1 MHNDGKVVP
10 INKVHATPSP
20 LARLPV
26 VLLQVRD
33 KAAQQLQQ
41 GLQELFDNADDTLF
55 EMADKA
61 RSNVDHHIFFEAMR
75 DLRLKRKNF
84 ERVFMEQL
92 FAAFALLGQS
102 GRSDL
107 HLVPVV
113 SYDAIPGTS
122 RDDLEKAVALEAM
135 LGRVRHRDGLAL
147 AQLTARLSALLDKQL
162 EERENP
168 LGPALLC
175 EFFLRA
181 GRSLGVEIRVK
192 LIMLK
197 LFEKYVLSDA
207 DQLYGEA
214 NQLLVAIGVLPQLKA
229 VPSRRPGGRAERD
242 QQREGRQPMTE
253 PPFEDNGHEAFTAL
267 QALLVAVR
275 GRVAPTLEAS
285 AEPQPIASRDLLRLL
300 SHLQQYVPEP
310 EAEDDF
316 DLRNHLEQLLTRV
329 SVKSGKSR
337 VVENA
342 DEDVIN
348 LIALLFE
355 FILKDHAVPDAFKAL
370 IARLQVPL
378 LKVAVLDKSLF
389 SRTSHPARRLLN
401 EIARAALGWS
411 PNDDYLRDSL
421 YLRIEQVVQRLL
433 NEFVEDQG
441 IFSQLLA
448 EFCTFT
454 ADERRRCEL
463 LEQHTRDAEEGRMRT
478 DAARQRVADVLNR
491 RLLGKT
497 LPQAVVQFLQ
507 QAWSQ
512 VLLLASLKHG
522 EQSVQWQAGLRTMDE
537 LIWSVGL
544 QKDTEAGR
552 HLLEQLP
559 GLLKALRDGLT
570 SAAFDPFSTREF
582 FVRLQAMHV
591 QAFDGEGLEALME
604 VREPFVLDSGLPDA
618 VDTLPGDDPD
628 LLKARQLQAGGWFE
642 FQQNDA
648 AALRCKLMAIVAP
661 SNTYIFVSRMGLKV
675 QEKSAGQ
682 LALAFKGGTLRRLD
696 EGLLFERALASVTDN
711 LRQLNRGK

>member
-10 INKVHATPSP
+10 INRAQATPSP

-41 GLQELFDNADDTLF
+41 GLQDLFDNADDTLF

-61 RSNVDHHIFFEAMR
+61 RNNLDHHIFFEAMR

-84 ERVFMEQL
+84 ERVFMERL
-92 FAAFALLGQS
+92 FEAFASLGQA
-102 GRSDL
+102 GRGEL
-107 HLVPVV
+107 QLVPVV
-113 SYDAIPGTS
+113 SYDAAPGS
-122 RDDLEKAVALEAM
+122 SKDDLEKAVALEAM

-147 AQLTARLSALLDKQL
+147 AQLTARLSVLLGNRLDD
-162 EERENP
+162 RENP

-214 NQLLVAIGVLPQLKA
+214 NQLLVATGVLPELKA
-229 VPSRRPGGRAERD
+229 IPSRRADGRAEREHAQAASLPAAD
-242 QQREGRQPMTE
+242 LPVDE
-253 PPFEDNGHEAFTAL
+253 NGQEAFAAL
-267 QALLVAVR
+267 QQLLTAVR
-275 GRVAPTLEAS
+275 GSVAPTLEAS
-285 AEPQPIASRDLLRLL
+285 AEPQPISTRDLLRLL

-316 DLRNHLEQLLTRV
+316 DLRSQLEQLLTRL

-337 VVENA
+337 VVEDA

-348 LIALLFE
+348 LVALLFE
-355 FILKDHAVPDAFKAL
+355 FILNDRAVPDTFKAL
-370 IARLQVPL
+370 IGRLQIPM
-378 LKVAVLDKSLF
+378 LKVALLDKSFF
-389 SRTSHPARRLLN
+389 SRASHPARRLLN
-401 EIARAALGWS
+401 EIAAAALGSS
-411 PNDDYLRDSL
+411 PSEDYQRDHL

-433 NEFVEDQG
+433 NEFVEDPA

-448 EFCTFT
+448 EFSTFT
-454 ADERRRCEL
+454 ADERRRSDL
-463 LEQHTRDAEEGRMRT
+463 LEQHTRDAEAGRVRT
-478 DAARQRVADVLNR
+478 EVVRQRVADVMNK
-491 RLLGKT
+491 RLLGKV
-497 LPQAVVQFLQ
+497 LPRPVVQFLQ

-512 VLLLASLKHG
+512 VLLLANLKHG

-544 QKDTEAGR
+544 QQDTEAGR

-582 FVRLQAMHV
+582 FVRLQALHV
-591 QAFDGEGLEALME
+591 QAPEGIDEWVE
-604 VREPFVLDSGLPDA
+604 VREPFVLSATSPDAIADLPDN
-618 VDTLPGDDPD
+618 DPD
-628 LLKARQLQAGGWFE
+628 LLKAHQLKVGSWVV
-642 FQQNDA
+642 FQESDA
-648 AALRCKLMAIVAP
+648 DTLRCKLTAIMAPANAYVF
-661 SNTYIFVSRMGLKV
+661 TSRTGLKV
-675 QEKSAGQ
+675 LEKSAGQ
-682 LALAFKGGTLRRLD
+682 LALAFKRGALHTLD
-696 EGLLFERALASVTDN
+696 DGPLFERALAAVVGK

>member
-10 INKVHATPSP
+10 INRAHATPSP

-33 KAAQQLQQ
+33 KAAQQLQH

-84 ERVFMEQL
+84 ERVFMERL
-92 FAAFALLGQS
+92 FEAFGGLGQA
-102 GRSDL
+102 GRGEL
-107 HLVPVV
+107 QMVPVV
-113 SYDAIPGTS
+113 SYDAAPGS
-122 RDDLEKAVALEAM
+122 SKDELEKAVALETM
-135 LGRVRHRDGLAL
+135 LGRVHHRDGLAL
-147 AQLTARLSALLDKQL
+147 GQLTARLSALLGNHLDD
-162 EERENP
+162 RENP

-214 NQLLVAIGVLPQLKA
+214 NQLLVATGVLPDLKA
-229 VPSRRPGGRAERD
+229 APSRRPGERATRD
-242 QQREGRQPMTE
+242 YPREAALPSAEQPVDENGQQ
-253 PPFEDNGHEAFTAL
+253 AFTAL
-267 QALLVAVR
+267 QALLTAVR
-275 GRVAPTLEAS
+275 GSVSPTLEAS
-285 AEPQPIASRDLLRLL
+285 AEPQPIATRDLLRLL

-310 EAEDDF
+310 QVEDDF
-316 DLRNHLEQLLTRV
+316 DLRNQLEQLLTRV

-337 VVENA
+337 VVEEA

-355 FILKDHAVPDAFKAL
+355 FILNDRTVPDAFKAL
-370 IARLQVPL
+370 IGRLQIPL
-378 LKVAVLDKSLF
+378 LKVAVLDKSFF
-389 SRTSHPARRLLN
+389 SPSGHPARRLLN
-401 EIARAALGWS
+401 EIAASAMGWS
-411 PNDDYLRDSL
+411 PVDDYAHDSL

-433 NEFVEDQG
+433 NEFAEDPA
-441 IFSQLLA
+441 IFSQLLT
-448 EFCTFT
+448 EFTAFT
-454 ADERRRCEL
+454 ADERRRREL
-463 LEQHTRDAEEGRMRT
+463 LEQHTRDTEDGRVRT
-478 DAARQRVADVLNR
+478 EAARARVAEVLNR
-491 RLLGKT
+491 RLLGKV
-497 LPQAVVQFLQ
+497 LPRAVVQFLQ

-522 EQSVQWQAGLRTMDE
+522 EQSVQWQAALRTMDE
-537 LIWSVGL
+537 LIWSVSL
-544 QKDTEAGR
+544 PQDTDAAG
-552 HLLEQLP
+552 HLLVQLP

-570 SAAFDPFSTREF
+570 SAAFDPFSTRDF
-582 FVRLQAMHV
+582 FVRLQALHV
-591 QAFDGEGLEALME
+591 QPPEGVDGLIE
-604 VREPFVLDSGLPDA
+604 VREPFVLSATPPDSAQELPA
-618 VDTLPGDDPD
+618 DDPD
-628 LLKARQLQAGGWFE
+628 LLKVYQLRIGGWVV
-642 FQQNDA
+642 FQPDQGS
-648 AALRCKLMAIVAP
+648 ALRCKLMAIMAP
-661 SNTYIFVSRMGLKV
+661 ANTYVFVGRTGLKTMH
-675 QEKSAGQ
+675 KSVGQ
-682 LALAFKGGTLRRLD
+682 LALAFKRGALHTLD
-696 EGLLFERALASVTDN
+696 DGPLFERALAAVVGQ

>member
-10 INKVHATPSP
+10 INKAHATPSP

-61 RSNVDHHIFFEAMR
+61 RSNADHHIFFEAMR

-84 ERVFMEQL
+84 ERVFMEHL
-92 FAAFALLGQS
+92 FAAFAHLGHS
-102 GRSDL
+102 GRGEL

-113 SYDAIPGTS
+113 SYDAVPGTS
-122 RDDLEKAVALEAM
+122 RDELEKAVALEAM

-147 AQLTARLSALLDKQL
+147 GQLTARLSAVLGKHLDD
-162 EERENP
+162 RENP

-175 EFFLRA
+175 ECFLRA

-214 NQLLVAIGVLPQLKA
+214 NQLLVATGVLPQLKA
-229 VPSRRPGGRAERD
+229 VPSRRPGGRAERERQHED
-242 QQREGRQPMTE
+242 RQPMADSPLDE
-253 PPFEDNGHEAFTAL
+253 NGQQAFAAL
-267 QALLVAVR
+267 QALLVVVR

-310 EAEDDF
+310 EVEDDF

-337 VVENA
+337 VVEDA

-348 LIALLFE
+348 LVALLFE
-355 FILKDHAVPDAFKAL
+355 FILKDTAVPDAFKAL

-378 LKVAVLDKSLF
+378 LKVAVQDKSLF
-389 SRTSHPARRLLN
+389 SRASHPARRLLN
-401 EIARAALGWS
+401 EIASAAMGWS
-411 PNDDYLRDSL
+411 PSDDYLRDSL

-433 NEFVEDQG
+433 NEFVEDPA

-448 EFCTFT
+448 EFSAFT
-454 ADERRRCEL
+454 AEERRRCEL

-591 QAFDGEGLEALME
+591 QAPDGEGLEALIE

-618 VDTLPGDDPD
+618 VDSLPGDDPD
-628 LLKARQLQAGGWFE
+628 LLKARQLQVGRWFE
-642 FQQNDA
+642 FQESE
-648 AALRCKLMAIVAP
+648 ALTVRCKLMAIVAP
-661 SNTYIFVSRMGLKV
+661 ANTYVFVSRMGLKV
-675 QEKSAGQ
+675 LEKSAGQ
-682 LALAFKGGTLRRLD
+682 LAMALKTGTLRSLD
-696 EGLLFERALASVTDN
+696 EGLLFERALACVIDN

>member
-10 INKVHATPSP
+10 INKAPATPSP

-26 VLLQVRD
+26 VLQQVRD

-41 GLQELFDNADDTLF
+41 GLQDLFDNADDTLF

-61 RSNVDHHIFFEAMR
+61 RNNLDHHIFFEAMR

-84 ERVFMEQL
+84 ERVFMERL
-92 FAAFALLGQS
+92 FEAFAGLGQA
-102 GRSDL
+102 GRGEPQ
-107 HLVPVV
+107 LVPVV
-113 SYDAIPGTS
+113 SYDAVPGSS

-147 AQLTARLSALLDKQL
+147 GQLTARLSALLGKRLDD
-162 EERENP
+162 RENP

-214 NQLLVAIGVLPQLKA
+214 NQLLLATGVLPELKA
-229 VPSRRPGGRAERD
+229 VPSRRLEGRAGVELP
-242 QQREGRQPMTE
+242 REEISPAADLCADE
-253 PPFEDNGHEAFTAL
+253 NGQEAFAAL
-267 QALLVAVR
+267 QQLLSTVR
-275 GRVAPTLEAS
+275 GSVAPTLEAS
-285 AEPQPIASRDLLRLL
+285 AETLPIATRDLLRLL

-310 EAEDDF
+310 GAEDDF
-316 DLRNHLEQLLTRV
+316 DLRGQLEQLLTRV

-337 VVENA
+337 VVEDA

-348 LIALLFE
+348 LVALLFE
-355 FILKDHAVPDAFKAL
+355 FILNDRAVPDVFKAL
-370 IARLQVPL
+370 IGRLQIPL
-378 LKVAVLDKSLF
+378 LKVALLDKSFF
-389 SRTSHPARRLLN
+389 SRSSHPARCLLN
-401 EIARAALGWS
+401 EIAAAAMGCCQ
-411 PNDDYLRDSL
+411 RDHL
-421 YLRIEQVVQRLL
+421 YLRIERVIQRLL
-433 NEFVEDQG
+433 NEFVEDPT

-448 EFCTFT
+448 EFSAFA
-454 ADERRRCEL
+454 ADERRRSDV
-463 LEQHTRDAEEGRMRT
+463 LEQHTRDAEAGRVRT
-478 DAARQRVADVLNR
+478 EAARQRVADVLNK
-491 RLLGKT
+491 RLLGKV
-497 LPQAVVQFLQ
+497 LPRPVVQFLQ

-522 EQSVQWQAGLRTMDE
+522 EQSVQWQAGLRAMDE
-537 LIWSVGL
+537 LIWSVSL
-544 QKDTEAGR
+544 QQDTEAGR

-582 FVRLQAMHV
+582 FVRLQALHI
-591 QAFDGEGLEALME
+591 QAPESAEELIE
-604 VREPFVLDSGLPDA
+604 VREPFVLSAASPDTGSDLSGN
-618 VDTLPGDDPD
+618 DPD
-628 LLKARQLQAGGWFE
+628 LLKAHQLHVGSWVV
-642 FQQNDA
+642 FQEDEANT
-648 AALRCKLMAIVAP
+648 LRCKLTAIMAPAH
-661 SNTYIFVSRMGLKV
+661 TYIFTSRTGLKV
-675 QEKSAGQ
+675 LEKTAGQ
-682 LALAFKGGTLRRLD
+682 LALAFKRGALHTLD
-696 EGLLFERALASVTDN
+696 DDPLFERALAAVVAK

>member
-10 INKVHATPSP
+10 INKAQATPSP

-84 ERVFMEQL
+84 ERVFMERL
-92 FAAFALLGQS
+92 FEAFGNLGLA
-102 GRSDL
+102 GRGEL
-107 HLVPVV
+107 QLVPVV
-113 SYDAIPGTS
+113 SYDAASGTS
-122 RDDLEKAVALEAM
+122 KDDLEKAVALEAM

-147 AQLTARLSALLDKQL
+147 SQLSARLSALLGNRLDD
-162 EERENP
+162 RENP

-214 NQLLVAIGVLPQLKA
+214 NQLLVATGVLPELKA
-229 VPSRRPGGRAERD
+229 APSRRPCGRATRD
-242 QQREGRQPMTE
+242 HQREEVLPSTDQHVDE
-253 PPFEDNGHEAFTAL
+253 NGQQAFSAL
-267 QALLVAVR
+267 QALLTVVR
-275 GRVAPTLEAS
+275 GSVSPTLEAS
-285 AEPQPIASRDLLRLL
+285 AEPQPIATRDLLRLL

-316 DLRNHLEQLLTRV
+316 DLCNQLEQLLTRV

-337 VVENA
+337 VVEDA

-355 FILKDHAVPDAFKAL
+355 FILNDRAVPDAFKAL
-370 IARLQVPL
+370 IGRLQIPM
-378 LKVAVLDKSLF
+378 LKVAVLDKSFF
-389 SRTSHPARRLLN
+389 SRPGHPARRLLN
-401 EIARAALGWS
+401 EIATTAMGWS
-411 PNDDYLRDSL
+411 PVDDFQRDSL

-433 NEFVEDQG
+433 NEFVEDPA
-441 IFSQLLA
+441 IFSQLLT
-448 EFCTFT
+448 EFTAFT
-454 ADERRRCEL
+454 ADERRRSEL
-463 LEQHTRDAEEGRMRT
+463 LEQHTRHAEEGRVRT
-478 DAARQRVADVLNR
+478 EAARARVAEVLNR
-491 RLLGKT
+491 RMLGKV

-537 LIWSVGL
+537 LIWSVSL
-544 QKDTEAGR
+544 PADTEAGV

-570 SAAFDPFSTREF
+570 SAAFDPFSTRDF
-582 FVRLQAMHV
+582 FVRLQTLHV
-591 QAFDGEGLEALME
+591 RPSEGGDGWLE
-604 VREPFVLDSGLPDA
+604 VREPFVFSVLPLDPVEGLPE
-618 VDTLPGDDPD
+618 DDPD
-628 LLKARQLQAGGWFE
+628 LAKVHQLRVGDWVV
-642 FQQNDA
+642 FQQGQA
-648 AALRCKLMAIVAP
+648 ATLRCKLTAIMAPA
-661 SNTYIFVSRMGLKV
+661 NTYIFVGRTGLKV
-675 QEKSAGQ
+675 LEKSAGQ
-682 LALAFKGGTLRRLD
+682 LAMAFKRGALHNLD
-696 EGLLFERALASVTDN
+696 DEPLFERALAAVVGK

>member
-1 MHNDGKVVP
+1 MHIDGKVVP
-10 INKVHATPSP
+10 INKAQTTPSP

-92 FAAFALLGQS
+92 FAAFAGLGQTAR
-102 GRSDL
+102 GEL
-107 HLVPVV
+107 HLLPVV
-113 SYDAIPGTS
+113 SYEATPGTS
-122 RDDLEKAVALEAM
+122 SDDLEKAVALEAM

-147 AQLTARLSALLDKQL
+147 GQLTARLGALLGKPLD
-162 EERENP
+162 ERDNP

-207 DQLYGEA
+207 DQLFGEA
-214 NQLLVAIGVLPQLKA
+214 NQLLIATGVLPELKA
-229 VPSRRPGGRAERD
+229 VPSRRPGGRAARE
-242 QQREGRQPMTE
+242 QQRENGLPSAE
-253 PPFEDNGHEAFTAL
+253 PPPDENGQEAFAAL
-267 QALLVAVR
+267 QKLLAVVR
-275 GRVAPTLEAS
+275 GSVAPTLEAS
-285 AEPQPIASRDLLRLL
+285 AEPLPIASRDLLRLL

-310 EAEDDF
+310 EVEDDF
-316 DLRNHLEQLLTRV
+316 DLRSQLEQLLTRV

-337 VVENA
+337 VVEDA

-348 LIALLFE
+348 LLALLFE
-355 FILKDHAVPDAFKAL
+355 FILDDYSVPDAFKAL
-370 IARLQVPL
+370 IGRLQIPL
-378 LKVAVLDKSLF
+378 LKVAVLDKSFF
-389 SRTSHPARRLLN
+389 SRPAHPARRLLN
-401 EIARAALGWS
+401 EIAAAVIGWS
-411 PNDDYLRDSL
+411 PREDYQRDSL
-421 YLRIEQVVQRLL
+421 YLRIEQVVQQLL
-433 NEFVEDQG
+433 NEFVEDQSV
-441 IFSQLLA
+441 FARLLA
-448 EFCTFT
+448 QFGAFA
-454 ADERRRCEL
+454 ADERRRSQL
-463 LEQHTRDAEEGRMRT
+463 LEQHTYEAEEGRVRT
-478 DAARQRVADVLNR
+478 ESARQRVADVLNR
-491 RLLGKT
+491 RLLGKV
-497 LPQAVVQFLQ
+497 LPQTVVQFLQ

-522 EQSVQWQAGLRTMDE
+522 EQSVQWQSALRTLDE
-537 LIWSVGL
+537 LIWSVSL
-544 QKDTEAGR
+544 QKDADAGQ

-559 GLLKALRDGLT
+559 GLLKSLRDGLT

-582 FVRLQAMHV
+582 FVRLQAMH
-591 QAFDGEGLEALME
+591 ARSSDADSLETRVE
-604 VREPFVLDSGLPDA
+604 VREPFVLNSGSADPAERLPA
-618 VDTLPGDDPD
+618 DDPD
-628 LLKARQLQAGGWFE
+628 LLKAYQMRIGGWFE
-642 FQQNDA
+642 LRLDETTT
-648 AALRCKLMAIVAP
+648 LRCKLTAIMAPA
-661 SNTYIFVSRMGLKV
+661 NTYVFVSRTGLKALDR
-675 QEKSAGQ
+675 SAGQ
-682 LALAFKGGTLRRLD
+682 LAMAFKQGALRALD
-696 EGLLFERALASVTDN
+696 DGLLFDRALAAVIGN

>member
-10 INKVHATPSP
+10 INRAHATPSP

-84 ERVFMEQL
+84 ERVFMERL
-92 FAAFALLGQS
+92 FEAFGGLGQA
-102 GRSDL
+102 GRGEL
-107 HLVPVV
+107 QMVPVV
-113 SYDAIPGTS
+113 SYDAAPGS
-122 RDDLEKAVALEAM
+122 SKDELEKAVALEAM

-147 AQLTARLSALLDKQL
+147 GQLTARLSTLLDNHL
-162 EERENP
+162 DDRENP

-214 NQLLVAIGVLPQLKA
+214 NQLLVATGVLPDLKT
-229 VPSRRPGGRAERD
+229 VPSRRPGERAARD
-242 QQREGRQPMTE
+242 YQREATQPSAE
-253 PPFEDNGHEAFTAL
+253 QPVDENGQQAFTAL
-267 QALLVAVR
+267 QALLTTVR
-275 GRVAPTLEAS
+275 GSVSPTLEAS
-285 AEPQPIASRDLLRLL
+285 AEPQPISTRDLLRLL

-310 EAEDDF
+310 EVEDDF
-316 DLRNHLEQLLTRV
+316 DLRSQLEQLLTRV

-337 VVENA
+337 VVEDA

-355 FILKDHAVPDAFKAL
+355 FILNDRTVPDAFKAL
-370 IARLQVPL
+370 IGRLQIPL
-378 LKVAVLDKSLF
+378 LKVAVLDKSFF
-389 SRTSHPARRLLN
+389 SRSGHPARRLLN
-401 EIARAALGWS
+401 EIAATAMGWS
-411 PNDDYLRDSL
+411 TVDDYARDSL

-433 NEFVEDQG
+433 NEFAEDPA
-441 IFSQLLA
+441 IFSQLLT
-448 EFCTFT
+448 EFTAFT
-454 ADERRRCEL
+454 ADERRRREL
-463 LEQHTRDAEEGRMRT
+463 LEQHTRDAEEGRVRT
-478 DAARQRVADVLNR
+478 EAARVRVAEVLNR
-491 RLLGKT
+491 RLLGKV
-497 LPQAVVQFLQ
+497 LPRAVVQFLQ

-522 EQSVQWQAGLRTMDE
+522 EQSVQWQAALRTMDE
-537 LIWSVGL
+537 LIWSVSL
-544 QKDTEAGR
+544 PQDTDAAG
-552 HLLEQLP
+552 HLLAQLP

-570 SAAFDPFSTREF
+570 SAAFDPFSTRDF
-582 FVRLQAMHV
+582 FVRLQALHV
-591 QAFDGEGLEALME
+591 QPPEGVDGLIE
-604 VREPFVLDSGLPDA
+604 VRDPFVLSATPPDSAQELPA
-618 VDTLPGDDPD
+618 DDPD
-628 LLKARQLQAGGWFE
+628 LLKVYQMRIGGWVV
-642 FQQNDA
+642 FQPDQGN
-648 AALRCKLMAIVAP
+648 ALRCKLMAIMAP
-661 SNTYIFVSRMGLKV
+661 ANTYVFVGRTGLKV
-675 QEKSAGQ
+675 MDKSVGQ
-682 LALAFKGGTLRRLD
+682 LAQAFKRGALHTLD
-696 EGLLFERALASVTDN
+696 DGPLFERALAAVVDQ
-711 LRQLNRGK
+711 LRQLNRG

>member
-10 INKVHATPSP
+10 INRAHATPSP

-84 ERVFMEQL
+84 ERVFMERL
-92 FAAFALLGQS
+92 FEAFARLGEA
-102 GRSDL
+102 GRGEL
-107 HLVPVV
+107 QLVPVV
-113 SYDAIPGTS
+113 SYDAAPGTS

-135 LGRVRHRDGLAL
+135 LGRVHHRDGLAL
-147 AQLTARLSALLDKQL
+147 GHLSARLGALLDKRL
-162 EERENP
+162 DDRENP

-214 NQLLVAIGVLPQLKA
+214 NQLLAATGVLPELKA
-229 VPSRRPGGRAERD
+229 VPSRRPGGRASGKLPTQDAPTR
-242 QQREGRQPMTE
+242 PE
-253 PPFEDNGHEAFTAL
+253 PPFDDNGQQAFAAL
-267 QALLVAVR
+267 QGLLKSVR
-275 GRVAPTLEAS
+275 GSVAPTLEAS
-285 AEPQPIASRDLLRLL
+285 AEPLPIATRDLLRLL

-310 EAEDDF
+310 EVEDDF
-316 DLRNHLEQLLTRV
+316 DLRNQLEQLLTRV

-337 VVENA
+337 VVEDS

-355 FILKDHAVPDAFKAL
+355 FILSDRAVPDAFKAL
-370 IARLQVPL
+370 IGRLQIPM
-378 LKVAVLDKSLF
+378 LKVAVQDKSFF
-389 SRTSHPARRLLN
+389 SRASHPARRLLN
-401 EIARAALGWS
+401 EIAGATMGWS
-411 PNDDYLRDSL
+411 PRDDYPHDHL

-433 NEFVEDQG
+433 NEFVEDPA
-441 IFSQLLA
+441 IFSELLVQ
-448 EFCTFT
+448 FCTFT
-454 ADERRRCEL
+454 ADERQRSDL
-463 LEQHTRDAEEGRMRT
+463 LEQHTRDAEE
-478 DAARQRVADVLNR
+478 ARVRADVTRERVAEVLNR
-491 RLLGKT
+491 RLLGKV
-497 LPQAVVQFLQ
+497 LPPAVVQFLQ

-512 VLLLASLKHG
+512 VLLLAGLKHG

-537 LIWSVGL
+537 LIWSVSL
-544 QKDTEAGR
+544 QQETEAGR
-552 HLLEQLP
+552 RLLEQLP

-582 FVRLQAMHV
+582 FVRLQALHV
-591 QAFDGEGLEALME
+591 QAPEGVDALIE
-604 VREPFVLDSGLPDA
+604 VTEPFVFGTAEHDVVADLPA
-618 VDTLPGDDPD
+618 NDPD
-628 LLKARQLQAGGWFE
+628 LLRVYQLRVGAWVVLEENAG
-642 FQQNDA
+642 NS
-648 AALRCKLMAIVAP
+648 LRCRLTAIMAPA
-661 SNTYIFVSRMGLKV
+661 NRYIFVSRAGLKV
-675 QEKSAGQ
+675 LERGAGQ
-682 LALAFKGGTLRRLD
+682 LARAFKHGALHVLD
-696 EGLLFERALASVTDN
+696 DGPLFERALAAVVGD

>member
-1 MHNDGKVVP
+1 MHIDGKVVP
-10 INKVHATPSP
+10 INTAQATPSP

-26 VLLQVRD
+26 VVLQVRD
-33 KAAQQLQQ
+33 RAAQQLQQ

-92 FAAFALLGQS
+92 FAAFAQLGQAER
-102 GRSDL
+102 GEL
-107 HLVPVV
+107 HFVPVV
-113 SYDAIPGTS
+113 SYDAAPGTS
-122 RDDLEKAVALEAM
+122 SDELEKAVALEAM

-147 AQLTARLSALLDKQL
+147 GQLTARFGALLGNCLDD
-162 EERENP
+162 RDNP

-207 DQLYGEA
+207 DQLYAEA
-214 NQLLVAIGVLPQLKA
+214 NQLLVATGVLPDLKA
-229 VPSRRPGGRAERD
+229 VPSRRPGERMAD
-242 QQREGRQPMTE
+242 EQQLKGSLPTVNQPIDE
-253 PPFEDNGHEAFTAL
+253 NGQEAFAAL
-267 QALLVAVR
+267 QKLLTAVR
-275 GRVAPTLEAS
+275 GSVAPTLEAS

-316 DLRNHLEQLLTRV
+316 DLRNQLEQLLTRV

-337 VVENA
+337 VVEDA

-348 LIALLFE
+348 LVALLFE
-355 FILKDHAVPDAFKAL
+355 FILNDNSVPDVFKAL
-370 IARLQVPL
+370 IARLQIPV
-378 LKVAVLDKSLF
+378 LKVAVLDKSFF
-389 SRTSHPARRLLN
+389 SCASHPARRLLN
-401 EIARAALGWS
+401 EIACAAMPWS
-411 PNDDYLRDSL
+411 PRDDYQRDSL
-421 YLRIEQVVQRLL
+421 YQRTEQVVQRLL
-433 NEFVEDQG
+433 NEFVEDQA
-441 IFSQLLA
+441 IFPQLLA
-448 EFCTFT
+448 QFT
-454 ADERRRCEL
+454 AFTAGERRRSEL
-463 LEQHTRDAEEGRMRT
+463 LEQHTYETEEGRVRT
-478 DAARQRVADVLNR
+478 EAARQRVANVLSR
-491 RLLGKT
+491 RLVGRV
-497 LPQAVVQFLQ
+497 LPQTVVQFLQ

-512 VLLLASLKHG
+512 VLLLACLKHG
-522 EQSVQWQAGLRTMDE
+522 EQSVQWQTAMRTMDE
-537 LIWSVGL
+537 LIWSVSL

-559 GLLKALRDGLT
+559 GLLKSLRNGLT

-591 QAFDGEGLEALME
+591 LSFKGEGQDALIE
-604 VREPFVLDSGLPDA
+604 VREPFSLSCGLPDPIA
-618 VDTLPGDDPD
+618 SLPSDDPD
-628 LLKARQLQAGGWFE
+628 LLNAQTLRIGGWFE
-642 FQQNDA
+642 FRQNDTSR
-648 AALRCKLMAIVAP
+648 LRCKLKAIMAPA
-661 SNTYIFVSRMGLKV
+661 NTYIFVSHTGLKV
-675 QEKSAGQ
+675 LEKSAGQ
-682 LALAFKGGTLRRLD
+682 LAMALKQGSLRSLD
-696 EGLLFERALASVTDN
+696 DGLLFDRALTSVIGK

>member
-10 INKVHATPSP
+10 FNKAPATPSP

-41 GLQELFDNADDTLF
+41 GLQDLFDNADDTLF

-61 RSNVDHHIFFEAMR
+61 RNNLDHHIFFEAMR

-84 ERVFMEQL
+84 ERVFMERL
-92 FAAFALLGQS
+92 FEAFASLGQA
-102 GRSDL
+102 GRGEL
-107 HLVPVV
+107 QLVPVV
-113 SYDAIPGTS
+113 SYDAAPGS
-122 RDDLEKAVALEAM
+122 SKDDLEKAVALEAM

-147 AQLTARLSALLDKQL
+147 EQLTARLSALLGNRLDD
-162 EERENP
+162 RENP

-214 NQLLVAIGVLPQLKA
+214 NQLLVATGVLPELKA
-229 VPSRRPGGRAERD
+229 VPSRRLEARAV
-242 QQREGRQPMTE
+242 RELAREETL
-253 PPFEDNGHEAFTAL
+253 PPVDENGQEAFAAL
-267 QALLVAVR
+267 QPLLTAVR
-275 GRVAPTLEAS
+275 GSVAPTLEAS
-285 AEPQPIASRDLLRLL
+285 AEPLPIATRDLLRLL

-310 EAEDDF
+310 EVEDDF
-316 DLRNHLEQLLTRV
+316 DLRNQLEQLLTRV

-337 VVENA
+337 VVEDA

-355 FILKDHAVPDAFKAL
+355 FILNDRAVPDAFKAL
-370 IARLQVPL
+370 IGRLQIPM

-401 EIARAALGWS
+401 EIATAAMGGTQ
-411 PNDDYLRDSL
+411 RDHL

-433 NEFVEDQG
+433 NEFVEDPT

-448 EFCTFT
+448 EFSAFT
-454 ADERRRCEL
+454 ADERRRSDL
-463 LEQHTRDAEEGRMRT
+463 LEQHTRDAEAGRVRT
-478 DAARQRVADVLNR
+478 EAARQRVADVLNK

-497 LPQAVVQFLQ
+497 LPRPVVQFLQ

-544 QKDTEAGR
+544 QQDTEAGH

-582 FVRLQAMHV
+582 FVRLQALHV
-591 QAFDGEGLEALME
+591 QAPEGVDEWIE
-604 VREPFVLDSGLPDA
+604 VCEPFVLSSASPDPVRDLPDN
-618 VDTLPGDDPD
+618 DPD
-628 LLKARQLQAGGWFE
+628 RIKAHQLKIGGWVVFE
-642 FQQNDA
+642 EEDA
-648 AALRCKLMAIVAP
+648 TALRCRLTAIMAP
-661 SNTYIFVSRMGLKV
+661 SDTYIFTSRTGLKV
-675 QEKSAGQ
+675 LEKSAGQ
-682 LALAFKGGTLRRLD
+682 LALAFKSGALHTLD
-696 EGLLFERALASVTDN
+696 DGPLFERALTAVVGK
-711 LRQLNRGK
+711 LRQLNHGK